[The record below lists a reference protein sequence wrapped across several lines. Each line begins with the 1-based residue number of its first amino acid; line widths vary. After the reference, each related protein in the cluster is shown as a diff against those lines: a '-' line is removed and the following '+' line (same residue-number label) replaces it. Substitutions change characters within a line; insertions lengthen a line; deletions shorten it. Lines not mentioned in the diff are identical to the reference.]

1 MKRNKKERLSLD
13 KTDKKLEKE
22 KSPES
27 EITLHEVNFVKK
39 PKKEIYLP
47 SWRRVDVPRLKS
59 VKRREELCEDLSD
72 EAFIRRHEAAEA
84 EEQVLWDK
92 WRRMREEQGRRVTGR
107 STLGGWR
114 MPDLEAG
121 APRLRSARLDSARS
135 EASSTPGR
143 MSPASMDR
151 VKEICVLSKTPTK
164 VRLHTSPD
172 QKKKSPES
180 RCQKQSDQGVKQSD
194 VPSDVED
201 EHLAK
206 RFRRSASSKSDHL
219 TLKGNNLF
227 NSSGGFGSKI
237 FSPENPRI
245 LKESNID
252 RNTLPLQQRRY
263 CNLL

>member
-1 MKRNKKERLSLD
+1 MKK
-13 KTDKKLEKE
+13 
-22 KSPES
+22 
-27 EITLHEVNFVKK
+27 
-39 PKKEIYLP
+39 
-47 SWRRVDVPRLKS
+47 
-59 VKRREELCEDLSD
+59 REELCEDLSD

-84 EEQVLWDK
+84 EEQLLWDK
-92 WRRMREEQGRRVTGR
+92 WRRMREEQGKRVTGR

-121 APRLRSARLDSARS
+121 APRLRSQRLDSARS

-151 VKEICVLSKTPTK
+151 VREICVLSKTPTK
-164 VRLHTSPD
+164 VTLQKSTD
-172 QKKKSPES
+172 QKKKSS
-180 RCQKQSDQGVKQSD
+180 VSHCQKQSDKFSGDQSVKQSD

-206 RFRRSASSKSDHL
+206 RFRRSASSKSDHF

-227 NSSGGFGSKI
+227 KGGGLSSEM

-252 RNTLPLQQRRY
+252 RNTLSLQQRRY

>member
-13 KTDKKLEKE
+13 KTDNDLEKE
-22 KSPES
+22 KSPET

-121 APRLRSARLDSARS
+121 APRLRSQRLDSARS

-164 VRLHTSPD
+164 VRLQTSTD
-172 QKKKSPES
+172 QKKKSY
-180 RCQKQSDQGVKQSD
+180 QSVQQSD

-206 RFRRSASSKSDHL
+206 RFRRSASSISDHL
-219 TLKGNNLF
+219 TPKGNKLF
-227 NSSGGFGSKI
+227 KSGGFGSETV
-237 FSPENPRI
+237 SPENPRI
-245 LKESNID
+245 LKESNFD
-252 RNTLPLQQRRY
+252 RNTLSLQQRRY